1 MKRDIVIVGN
11 GGFAKE
17 VAFLIEDINRQKET
31 WNLLGYISESA
42 GDIGDSHGKYIIYNS
57 DDWLEET
64 SEEINVVFGIGA
76 PKIVNA
82 VSSKLMK
89 NKNLT
94 FPNIF
99 HPTTI
104 RDVDRV
110 KFGAGN
116 IVCAGVIFTT
126 DIVVGS
132 FNVFNL
138 SCTVGHDVKIG
149 DCNVF
154 NPTVN
159 ISGGVHVKN
168 NVLIGTGAQIL
179 QNLSICDESIVGAGA
194 VVVKNIKET
203 GIYAGIPARK
213 L

>member
-1 MKRDIVIVGN
+1 
-11 GGFAKE
+11 
-17 VAFLIEDINRQKET
+17 
-31 WNLLGYISESA
+31 
-42 GDIGDSHGKYIIYNS
+42 
-57 DDWLEET
+57 
-64 SEEINVVFGIGA
+64 
-76 PKIVNA
+76 
-82 VSSKLMK
+82 
-89 NKNLT
+89 
-94 FPNIF
+94 
-99 HPTTI
+99 
-104 RDVDRV
+104 
-110 KFGAGN
+110 
-116 IVCAGVIFTT
+116 
-126 DIVVGS
+126 
-132 FNVFNL
+132 VFNL